1 MVKSISMVSMSI
13 LETLRAVRNDGTET
27 FRVDSEGNVSIKA
40 NSFHLVGTDTN
51 LADKNYVDTAIGN
64 ANINLT
70 QDKVFN
76 ALTNNGQTQGIY
88 LENSK
93 IYINGEYIK
102 AKSISGDKISAGV
115 ITATNGKSTINLDNG
130 AMNLG
135 NTTDASYLQWTGS
148 DLNIKAKNISIG
160 SSSVA
165 TSSDVTSAVNTAVGN
180 IQIGG
185 RNLIIRNTE
194 TKNYYIG
201 TDGSLSKAEG
211 YGVSDY
217 IKVDSGE
224 SLAFSKKDS
233 TTTDDYFRWAW
244 YGNDKTYMNRTPNN
258 SNKFIWVV
266 PSGAAYV
273 RISYPLD
280 CYPKVERG
288 TKHTDW
294 TPAPE
299 DVDSSVQGAITTSKE
314 YTNSQIN
321 STKDAIELSVSNT
334 YETKTNV
341 SSKVSSTLTSAKQYA
356 DTKKSEAISTASSD
370 ATSKANNALSSA
382 KSYTDT
388 AKNDLNTAIGKKAN
402 SADVYTKTEVYTK
415 SQTDSQIKV
424 AKDSINLGVS
434 QTYETKTNVTSK
446 VNGAI
451 STASNDATTK
461 ANNALNSAKS
471 YADTKKSEAITSA
484 NNTLNSTIAN
494 YYTKSQ
500 TDSQIKVA
508 KDSITQSVASTYET
522 NRTLL
527 LKLME

>member
-1 MVKSISMVSMSI
+1 MTAQKTFKIDSAGNVSIKAKSFTLTSDAITNVATTDYVNNAISNVEFD
-13 LETLRAVRNDGTET
+13 ETDLTQEGVFNALTNNGETQGIYLQDGKVYINGEYVNTRNLRAVRNDGTET

-334 YETKTNV
+334 YETKT
-341 SSKVSSTLTSAKQYA
+341 KIDIRIGSTLTSAKQYA

-415 SQTDSQIKV
+415 AQTDSAIK
-424 AKDSINLGVS
+424 S
-434 QTYETKTNVTSK
+434 SK
-446 VNGAI
+446 RC
-451 STASNDATTK
+451 
-461 ANNALNSAKS
+461 
-471 YADTKKSEAITSA
+471 Y
-484 NNTLNSTIAN
+484 
-494 YYTKSQ
+494 
-500 TDSQIKVA
+500 
-508 KDSITQSVASTYET
+508 
-522 NRTLL
+522 
-527 LKLME
+527 